1 MVCMWGYDDLILYI
15 ASEAEDIIR
24 QKGRAVFAI
33 DGRCASGKTT
43 AARKISQALPC
54 TVFHADDFFLRP
66 EQRTAERYAS
76 PGGNFDR
83 ERFLEEVLLPAVNG
97 KAVNYRP
104 FDCKAMKLLEAQVIH
119 PEKIIIVEGAYCC
132 HPELWDY
139 YDRRI
144 FFTVSPEEQ
153 ISRIRKRNGDT
164 LKMFIDRWIPLEERY
179 FKEYD
184 IAQRCDLIFG
194 DE

>member
-1 MVCMWGYDDLILYI
+1 MRGYDDLIEYI
-15 ASEAEDIIR
+15 ASAARGVISEN
-24 QKGRAVFAI
+24 GRAVFAI

-43 AARKISQALPC
+43 AAQEISKSLPC

-66 EQRTAERYAS
+66 EQRTPERYAA

-83 ERFLEEVLLPAVNG
+83 ERFLSEVLLPAVNG
-97 KAVNYRP
+97 EAVYYRP
-104 FDCKAMKLLEAQVIH
+104 FDCKSMEILEARVIH

-132 HPELWDY
+132 HPELWDC

-164 LKMFIDRWIPLEERY
+164 LKTFIDRWIPLEEWY
-179 FKEYD
+179 FKEYG
-184 IAQRCDLIFG
+184 IEERCDLVFKN
-194 DE
+194 E

>member
-1 MVCMWGYDDLILYI
+1 MRGYDDLIEYI
-15 ASEAEDIIR
+15 ASAAEDIIKK
-24 QKGRAVFAI
+24 KGRAVFAI

-43 AARKISQALPC
+43 AAREISRRLPC
-54 TVFHADDFFLRP
+54 TVFHADDFFLRH
-66 EQRTAERYAS
+66 EQRTTERYAS

-83 ERFLEEVLLPAVNG
+83 ERFLSEVLIPAVSG
-97 KAVNYRP
+97 ETVYYRP
-104 FDCKAMKLLEAQVIH
+104 FDCKAMEMVDAQVIH

-144 FFTVSPEEQ
+144 FFTVSPEVQ

-164 LKMFIDRWIPLEERY
+164 LKMFMDRWIPLEERY
-179 FKEYD
+179 FSELG
-184 IAQRCDLIFG
+184 IMLRCDLVFEG
-194 DE
+194 E

>member
-1 MVCMWGYDDLILYI
+1 VRGYDDLIDYI
-15 ASEAEDIIR
+15 TSAAKDIIR

-43 AARKISQALPC
+43 AAQVIFQALPC

-66 EQRTAERYAS
+66 EQRTPERYAA

-83 ERFLEEVLLPAVNG
+83 ERFLNEVLIPAVNG
-97 KAVNYRP
+97 EVILYRP
-104 FDCKAMKLLEAQVIH
+104 FDCKTMEMGEARAIH

-132 HPELWDY
+132 HPELWEY

-179 FKEYD
+179 FEEYF
-184 IAQRCDLIFG
+184 IEEKCDKIFSN
-194 DE
+194 E

>member
-1 MVCMWGYDDLILYI
+1 MRGYDDLIDYI
-15 ASEAEDIIR
+15 ASAANDIIR

-43 AARKISQALPC
+43 AAQVIFQALPC

-66 EQRTAERYAS
+66 KQRTPERYAA

-83 ERFLEEVLLPAVNG
+83 ERFLNEVLIPAVSG
-97 KAVNYRP
+97 EAVRYRP
-104 FDCKAMKLLEAQVIH
+104 FDCKVMEMVEARVIH

-132 HPELWDY
+132 HPELWEY

-179 FKEYD
+179 FSEFR
-184 IAQRCDLIFG
+184 IMQRCNLVFKG
-194 DE
+194 E

>member
-1 MVCMWGYDDLILYI
+1 MRGYDDLIEYI
-15 ASEAEDIIR
+15 ASSAKAIFSE
-24 QKGRAVFAI
+24 KGRAIFAI

-43 AARKISQALPC
+43 AAREISRALPC

-66 EQRTAERYAS
+66 EQRTPERYAS

-83 ERFLEEVLLPAVNG
+83 ERFLSEVLIPAVSGEN
-97 KAVNYRP
+97 VYYRP
-104 FDCKAMKLLEAQVIH
+104 FDCKAMKVLEAQIIH

-139 YDRRI
+139 YDRRV

-153 ISRIRKRNGDT
+153 ISRIRKRNGDMA
-164 LKMFIDRWIPLEERY
+164 KMFIDRWIPLEERY
-179 FKEYD
+179 FSEFG
-184 IAQRCDLIFG
+184 IAQRCDIVFEG
-194 DE
+194 E

>member
-1 MVCMWGYDDLILYI
+1 MRRYDDLIEYI
-15 ASEAEDIIR
+15 ASAAEAIISE
-24 QKGRAVFAI
+24 KGRSVFAI

-43 AARKISQALPC
+43 AAREISRAIPC

-66 EQRTAERYAS
+66 EQRTPERYAS

-83 ERFLEEVLLPAVNG
+83 ERFLSEVILPAVNG

-104 FDCKAMKLLEAQVIH
+104 FDCKSMKVLEAQVIH

-132 HPELWDY
+132 RPELWDY

-144 FFTVSPEEQ
+144 FFTVSSQEQ
-153 ISRIRKRNGDT
+153 VSRIRKRNGDT
-164 LKMFIDRWIPLEERY
+164 LKMFVDRWIPLEERY

-184 IAQRCDLIFG
+184 IAQRCDMIFDG
-194 DE
+194 E

>member
-1 MVCMWGYDDLILYI
+1 MRGYGELIEYI
-15 ASEAEDIIR
+15 ASEAKDIIR
-24 QKGRAVFAI
+24 QNCRAAFAI

-43 AARKISQALPC
+43 AAQVISQALPC

-66 EQRTAERYAS
+66 KQRTPERYAA

-83 ERFLEEVLLPAVNG
+83 ERFLNEVLIPAVSG
-97 KAVNYRP
+97 ETVTYRP
-104 FDCKAMKLLEAQVIH
+104 FDCNTMEMGEARVIH

-132 HPELWDY
+132 HPELWEY

-179 FKEYD
+179 FEEYF
-184 IAQRCDLIFG
+184 IEEKCDKIFSN
-194 DE
+194 E

>member
-1 MVCMWGYDDLILYI
+1 MRGYDDLIDYI
-15 ASEAEDIIR
+15 ASSARAVIDE
-24 QKGRAVFAI
+24 KGRAVFAI

-43 AARKISQALPC
+43 AAQEISRVLPC
-54 TVFHADDFFLRP
+54 TIFHADDFFLRP
-66 EQRTAERYAS
+66 EQRTPERYAI

-83 ERFLEEVLLPAVNG
+83 ERFLNEVLLPAVNG
-97 KAVNYRP
+97 ETIYYRP
-104 FDCKAMKLLEAQVIH
+104 FDCTSMKVLEAQVIH

-153 ISRIRKRNGDT
+153 ISRIRKRNGDMA
-164 LKMFIDRWIPLEERY
+164 KMFFDKWIPMEERY
-179 FKEYD
+179 FKEYN
-184 IAQRCDLIFG
+184 IEERCDKVFINK
-194 DE
+194 

>member
-1 MVCMWGYDDLILYI
+1 MRGYDDLIEYI
-15 ASEAEDIIR
+15 ASAARAVIGE
-24 QKGRAVFAI
+24 KGRAVFAI

-43 AARKISQALPC
+43 AAQEISRVLPC

-66 EQRTAERYAS
+66 EQRTPERYAV

-83 ERFLEEVLLPAVNG
+83 ERFLNEVLLRAVSG
-97 KAVNYRP
+97 EAVYYRP
-104 FDCKAMKLLEAQVIH
+104 FDCKSMEILEAQVIH
-119 PEKIIIVEGAYCC
+119 PEKIIIVEGVYCC

-153 ISRIRKRNGDT
+153 ISRIRKRNGDRAN
-164 LKMFIDRWIPLEERY
+164 MFFDKWIPMEERY
-179 FKEYD
+179 FKEYN
-184 IAQRCDLIFG
+184 IEERCDMVFKNK
-194 DE
+194 